1 MKKTFGLRTAL
12 LIGLVLSVLGIFGGC
27 KQNKPATV
35 VVAITGENVNIPS
48 SIVSVGYK
56 DTWATVKTRSEFA
69 RVTAQTGY
77 ELAGWKL
84 NNADGEDLSDSY
96 AFTKPLTCIFAVL
109 NHAEISITIDGD
121 ANFPEELKGSIG
133 VKKGTG
139 WATVKNNPTVQKI
152 EKSKFKEGYEFAL
165 WRLRNA
171 DGSFLTD
178 DYQFDEDTTIFAQS
192 KKEGTATPV
201 PITITLQGDAF
212 TKLAANTKITVE
224 AGKQWKTI
232 QNDSKIKELKF
243 VPGHDLDYWKVEG
256 ETNAIAEDYLFAA
269 DTTIVAVTKEATI
282 TVTINGDANLPADQ
296 KKSFQIGKYSTWKTV
311 QTQNE
316 IKNISFNT
324 GFIADLWKLNDQNG
338 DFLQDT
344 HEFIADTTI
353 FVTTRDENS
362 KPTELIGIE
371 ISSDEHGYFEGWIDV
386 EAGSLWKNIKNH
398 PFFRRLRFKTGY
410 GLDYWK
416 LEGGTEPLSDSYVF
430 TADTAI
436 FAVSK
441 EVKLTI
447 TIDGDA
453 NLPAD
458 QKKTITVDSGSEW
471 EIIKER
477 DEIKRIAFAP
487 RFECESWK
495 LTNAAGATL
504 HRDYRF
510 YKDCVIFVV
519 SRKESPFKTDGAG
532 TIIDYKDSVPAN
544 LEIPERIGTEV
555 ITAVGENVFKNTE
568 ITAVQFPKTLQ
579 KIGEAAFFGCTKLG
593 TLDFSNLPALA
604 LIESD
609 AFFGC
614 KTLTGINLSVCTALK
629 TIQDGAFKYCENLQ
643 GTISF
648 PENIQSIGGTEGH
661 YPRSDTG
668 AFEGCTKIT
677 KLDFSACKKLLSI
690 GPAAFKGCTGI
701 QGSLQLPNTIGK
713 IETKAFADCTNI
725 TGINLAECPQL
736 QEIGL
741 EAFKGCTKIQG
752 KMSFPANLRR
762 IGSGIFA
769 SCTKITELDFSAC
782 TSLSEIGTYSGL
794 QALTTVQFPEEL
806 QKIEHSA
813 FSGCIALQEVD
824 LSAYKKLETI
834 GYDAFKDCKT
844 LKTVKFS
851 STLTS
856 IEGTAFSGCIAL
868 ETLDFSKCKKLE
880 TIGGFAGCEN
890 LVTVLFPEYLKT
902 IDNSAFKD
910 CVKLETAN
918 LSVCTKLTTIGN
930 SAFDGCKALTE
941 AKRGDCENLKAI
953 ESSVF
958 AGCEKLATV
967 TFPKNL
973 ETIGSSAFN
982 GCKALTEAQ
991 LGDCENLK
999 AIESSV
1005 FAGCE
1010 KLATVTFPKNLETI
1024 GSSAFNGCKALTEA
1038 QLGGCEKLKTIGNSV
1053 FAGCEKLATVTFPKN
1068 LETIG
1073 SSAFNG
1079 CKALTE
1085 AQLGGCEKLKTIGNS
1100 VFAGC
1105 EKLATVTFPKNLET
1119 IGSSAFNGCKALTEA
1134 KLGGCEKLKTIGNS
1148 VFAGCEKLATVTFPK
1163 NLETIGSSAFNGCK
1177 ALTEAQLG
1185 DCENLKFI
1193 ESSVFAGCENL
1204 ATVTFPKSLER
1215 IEGRYYEGAFRGC
1228 KKLTEAKLGDCENLR
1243 TIGNRAF
1250 YGCEKLATVTFP
1262 ASLEQ
1267 IGSEEHG
1274 SWEGNSFEGCKL
1286 LETVDLFVCTNLK
1299 FIGGR
1304 AFFGCTSATVTLP
1317 KNFPEDQNAIGTNAF
1332 GYLRGGEDTRCKKVI
1347 VPKDTIRLNVIN
1359 SGWSDDPEGRVEV
1372 GS

>member
-1 MKKTFGLRTAL
+1 M
-12 LIGLVLSVLGIFGGC
+12 
-27 KQNKPATV
+27 
-35 VVAITGENVNIPS
+35 
-48 SIVSVGYK
+48 
-56 DTWATVKTRSEFA
+56 
-69 RVTAQTGY
+69 
-77 ELAGWKL
+77 
-84 NNADGEDLSDSY
+84 
-96 AFTKPLTCIFAVL
+96 TCIFAVL
-109 NHAEISITIDGD
+109 NHAEISITIDGDANLPADRKKTFQVGKYSSWQTIKETPEIRDIQFAAGFELDQWYLTNMEGNVLTGSETFSENTTVFAVSKQKGTQTTKPISITIDGD

-256 ETNAIAEDYLFAA
+256 ETNAIAEEYLFAA
-269 DTTIVAVTKEATI
+269 DTTIVAVTKEATV

-338 DFLQDT
+338 EFLQDT

-371 ISSDEHGYFEGWIDV
+371 ISGDEHGYFEGWIDV

-453 NLPAD
+453 NLLAD

-477 DEIKRIAFAP
+477 DEIKKITFTP
-487 RFECESWK
+487 GFECESWK
-495 LTNAAGATL
+495 LTNVAGATL

-519 SRKESPFKTDGAG
+519 SRAESPFKTDGAG
-532 TIIDYKDSVPAN
+532 TIIDYKGSVPAN
-544 LEIPERIGTEV
+544 LEIPEKIGTEV
-555 ITAVGENVFKNTE
+555 ITAVGANVFKNTE

-713 IETKAFADCTNI
+713 IETKAFADCT
-725 TGINLAECPQL
+725 
-736 QEIGL
+736 
-741 EAFKGCTKIQG
+741 KIQG

-794 QALTTVQFPEEL
+794 QALTTVQFPEKL

-941 AKRGDCENLKAI
+941 AK
-953 ESSVF
+953 
-958 AGCEKLATV
+958 
-967 TFPKNL
+967 
-973 ETIGSSAFN
+973 
-982 GCKALTEAQ
+982 
-991 LGDCENLK
+991 
-999 AIESSV
+999 
-1005 FAGCE
+1005 
-1010 KLATVTFPKNLETI
+1010 
-1024 GSSAFNGCKALTEA
+1024 
-1038 QLGGCEKLKTIGNSV
+1038 
-1053 FAGCEKLATVTFPKN
+1053 
-1068 LETIG
+1068 
-1073 SSAFNG
+1073 
-1079 CKALTE
+1079 
-1085 AQLGGCEKLKTIGNS
+1085 
-1100 VFAGC
+1100 
-1105 EKLATVTFPKNLET
+1105 
-1119 IGSSAFNGCKALTEA
+1119 
-1134 KLGGCEKLKTIGNS
+1134 
-1148 VFAGCEKLATVTFPK
+1148 
-1163 NLETIGSSAFNGCK
+1163 
-1177 ALTEAQLG
+1177 
-1185 DCENLKFI
+1185 
-1193 ESSVFAGCENL
+1193 
-1204 ATVTFPKSLER
+1204 
-1215 IEGRYYEGAFRGC
+1215 
-1228 KKLTEAKLGDCENLR
+1228 LGDCENLR

-1250 YGCEKLATVTFP
+1250 AGCENLATVTFP

-1286 LETVDLFVCTNLK
+1286 LETVDLSVCTNLK
-1299 FIGGR
+1299 FIGDR
-1304 AFFGCTSATVTLP
+1304 AFFGCTSATITLP

-1332 GYLRGGEDTRCKKVI
+1332 GYLLGGEDTRCKKVI
-1347 VPKDTIRLNVIN
+1347 VPNDKIKQNVID
-1359 SGWSDDPEGRVEV
+1359 SGCTDNPEGRVEV